1 MHIEPLTI
9 TLKCKEGSDQEKI
22 GNYIHVHI
30 SCCAQPTLFS
40 KIAFSISLYNFG
52 FKSYIDSDFEH
63 RIASTSNFDE
73 GTVLLH

>member
-1 MHIEPLTI
+1 MMHIEPLTI

-40 KIAFSISLYNFG
+40 KMDPAARKEFS
-52 FKSYIDSDFEH
+52 
-63 RIASTSNFDE
+63 
-73 GTVLLH
+73 VV